1 MFLTSLAILSTSVFI
16 PPFYVN
22 RPEEEPPAA
31 QCAYQEKVND
41 WLWRCYTQEEY
52 AIKLNNEMTTRM
64 EEQAKSDAYWNS
76 NELRTINIAWKSF
89 AVVGFIV
96 FVTLAVASGEL
107 FASFVFWC
115 VVTLWLGILAMI
127 LIHIIFFFLW

>member
-1 MFLTSLAILSTSVFI
+1 
-16 PPFYVN
+16 
-22 RPEEEPPAA
+22 
-31 QCAYQEKVND
+31 
-41 WLWRCYTQEEY
+41 
-52 AIKLNNEMTTRM
+52 MTTRM

-107 FASFVFWC
+107 FASFVF
-115 VVTLWLGILAMI
+115 
-127 LIHIIFFFLW
+127 